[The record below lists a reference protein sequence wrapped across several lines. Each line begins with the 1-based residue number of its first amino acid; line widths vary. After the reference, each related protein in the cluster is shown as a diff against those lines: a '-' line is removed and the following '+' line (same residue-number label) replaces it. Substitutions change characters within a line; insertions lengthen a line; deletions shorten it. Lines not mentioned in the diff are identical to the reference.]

1 MSLVSAYIGILWA
14 IWAGKQ
20 SCFQIAQGVN
30 NGRGPV
36 DFKLSQGSKDATLV
50 EFKMARTLKRN
61 LEKQVDVYKNANR
74 NPPAIKAI
82 VFFTDEE
89 MEKVYKILNDLG
101 LTGKPGIVVI
111 DARKNNKI
119 QASKA

>member
-1 MSLVSAYIGILWA
+1 
-14 IWAGKQ
+14 
-20 SCFQIAQGVN
+20 
-30 NGRGPV
+30 
-36 DFKLSQGSKDATLV
+36 
-50 EFKMARTLKRN
+50 MARTLKRN